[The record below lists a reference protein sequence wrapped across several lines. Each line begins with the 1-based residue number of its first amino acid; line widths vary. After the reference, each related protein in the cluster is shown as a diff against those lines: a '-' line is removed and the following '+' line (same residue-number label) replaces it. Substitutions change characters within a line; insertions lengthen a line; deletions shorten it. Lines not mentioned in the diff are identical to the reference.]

1 VKYAHALSIK
11 EDPVNDARQRLES
24 IDEFRG
30 FSILLMVL
38 ANYLAG
44 PHVVPAWLKH
54 APDIGFTVIDI
65 IAPMFIA
72 AIGLTFGVSFRARL
86 IRDGRRA
93 TIEHF
98 VFRNLALIGIGALLT
113 VLENIWGL
121 TAAGS
126 DWGVLQ
132 AIGFAGLIALLFIA
146 VPARLRWLVGLLLL
160 VAYQFQLNSFWL
172 VSVLSSTH
180 GGLEGA
186 LSWAAMLI
194 MATALGDLFHDVSK
208 GRRWFPAASAGIL
221 ILGLLLAFIVPVSK
235 NRVSASYVLI
245 ALGASD
251 LIFWCFHMFDERFGR
266 SIPIL
271 REWGRNS
278 LLLYVMYGVLLGI
291 FVAPRIPGWYELAPV
306 WLVALEALFI
316 VGTLSWIGWVLDR
329 RHFYVAL

>member
-1 VKYAHALSIK
+1 MMLSIM
-11 EDPVNDARQRLES
+11 EDRVNETRQRLES

-54 APDIGFTVIDI
+54 APDIGFTIIDI

-72 AIGLTFGVSFRARL
+72 AIGLTFGASFRARL
-86 IRDGRRA
+86 VRDGRRV

-98 VFRNLALIGIGALLT
+98 LFRNLALIGIGTLFT
-113 VLENIWGL
+113 VLENVWGL

-146 VPARLRWLVGLLLL
+146 VPARLRWLAGLLLL
-160 VAYQFQLNSFWL
+160 VAYQLQLNSFWL
-172 VSVLSSTH
+172 ASVLSSAH

-186 LSWAAMLI
+186 LSWGAMLV

-208 GRRWFPAASAGIL
+208 GRCWFPAASAGVL
-221 ILGLLLAFIVPVSK
+221 ALGLLLAFIVPVSK

-278 LLLYVMYGVLLGI
+278 LLLYVMHGVLLGI

-306 WLVALEALFI
+306 WLVVLQALFI
-316 VGTLSWIGWVLDR
+316 VGTLSWVGWVLDR
-329 RHFYVAL
+329 RHFHVAL

>member
-1 VKYAHALSIK
+1 MS
-11 EDPVNDARQRLES
+11 DTRQRLES

-44 PHVVPAWLKH
+44 PHIVPAWLKH

-72 AIGLTFGVSFRARL
+72 AIGLTFGVSFRSRL

-113 VLENIWGL
+113 VLENVWGL
-121 TAAGS
+121 SAGS

-132 AIGFAGLIALLFIA
+132 AIGFAGLIALVFIA

-160 VAYQFQLNSFWL
+160 VAYQFQLNSVWL
-172 VSVLSSTH
+172 ATVLSSTH

-186 LSWAAMLI
+186 LSWGAMLV
-194 MATALGDLFHDVSK
+194 MATSLGDLFHDVPR
-208 GRRWFPAASAGIL
+208 GRRWFPSVSAGVL
-221 ILGLLLAFIVPVSK
+221 ILGLLLAVVVPVSK
-235 NRVSASYVLI
+235 HRVSASYVLI
-245 ALGASD
+245 TLGASE
-251 LIFWCFHMFDERFGR
+251 LIFWCFHTFDEHFGR

-278 LLLYVMYGVLLGI
+278 LLLYIMHGFLLGI
-291 FVAPRIPGWYELAPV
+291 FVAPRISGWYELAPG
-306 WLVALEALFI
+306 WLVALQALFM
-316 VGTLSWIGWVLDR
+316 VGTLSWVGWVLDR
-329 RHFYVAL
+329 RHFHFSL

>member
-1 VKYAHALSIK
+1 MMLSIM
-11 EDPVNDARQRLES
+11 ENRVSDARQRLES

-38 ANYLAG
+38 ANYLAD

-72 AIGLTFGVSFRARL
+72 AIGLTFGASFRARL
-86 IRDGRRA
+86 VRDGRRA

-98 VFRNLALIGIGALLT
+98 LFRNLALIGIGTLFT
-113 VLENIWGL
+113 VLENFWGL
-121 TAAGS
+121 TADGS

-146 VPARLRWLVGLLLL
+146 VPARLRWLAGLLLL
-160 VAYQFQLNSFWL
+160 FTYQFQLNSFWL
-172 VSVLSSTH
+172 ANVLSSTH

-186 LSWAAMLI
+186 LSWGAMLV
-194 MATALGDLFHDVSK
+194 MATALGDLFHDVPK
-208 GRRWFPAASAGIL
+208 GRRWFPAASAGVL
-221 ILGLLLAFIVPVSK
+221 VLGLLLAFIVPVSK

-278 LLLYVMYGVLLGI
+278 LLLYVMHGVLLGI
-291 FVAPRIPGWYELAPV
+291 FVAPRIPSWYERAPV
-306 WLVALEALFI
+306 WLVVLQALFI
-316 VGTLSWIGWVLDR
+316 VGTLSWVGWVLDR

>member
-1 VKYAHALSIK
+1 MLLSIR
-11 EDPVNDARQRLES
+11 EDQVSDARQRLES

-38 ANYLAG
+38 ANYLAD

-72 AIGLTFGVSFRARL
+72 AIGLTFGASFRARL
-86 IRDGRRA
+86 VRDGRRA

-113 VLENIWGL
+113 VLENVWGL

-146 VPARLRWLVGLLLL
+146 MPARLRWLAGLLLL

-172 VSVLSSTH
+172 ANVLSSTH

-186 LSWAAMLI
+186 LSWGAMLV

-208 GRRWFPAASAGIL
+208 GRRWFPAASAGVL
-221 ILGLLLAFIVPVSK
+221 VLGLLLAFIVPISK

-306 WLVALEALFI
+306 WLVVLQALFI
-316 VGTLSWIGWVLDR
+316 VGTLSWVGWVLDR

>member
-1 VKYAHALSIK
+1 M
-11 EDPVNDARQRLES
+11 NDARQRLES

-38 ANYLAG
+38 ANYLAD

-72 AIGLTFGVSFRARL
+72 AIGLTFGASFRARL
-86 IRDGRRA
+86 VRDGRRA

-113 VLENIWGL
+113 VLENVWGL

-146 VPARLRWLVGLLLL
+146 VPARLRWLAGLLLL
-160 VAYQFQLNSFWL
+160 VAYQLQLNSFWL

-186 LSWAAMLI
+186 LSWGAMLV

-208 GRRWFPAASAGIL
+208 GRRWFPAASAGVL
-221 ILGLLLAFIVPVSK
+221 VLGLLLAFIVPISK

-306 WLVALEALFI
+306 WLVVLQALFI
-316 VGTLSWIGWVLDR
+316 VGTLSWVGWVLDR

>member
-1 VKYAHALSIK
+1 MMLSIM
-11 EDPVNDARQRLES
+11 EDRVNDTRQRLES

-38 ANYLAG
+38 ANYLVG

-86 IRDGRRA
+86 VRDGRRT

-98 VFRNLALIGIGALLT
+98 LFRNLALIGIGTLFT
-113 VLENIWGL
+113 VSENVWGL
-121 TAAGS
+121 TAES

-146 VPARLRWLVGLLLL
+146 MPVRLRWLAGLLLL

-172 VSVLSSTH
+172 ANVLSSAH

-186 LSWAAMLI
+186 LSWGAMLV
-194 MATALGDLFHDVSK
+194 MATALGDLFNDVSK
-208 GRRWFPAASAGIL
+208 GRRWFPAASAGVL
-221 ILGLLLAFIVPVSK
+221 ALGLLLAFIVPVSK

-245 ALGASD
+245 TLGASD
-251 LIFWCFHMFDERFGR
+251 LIFWCFHIFDERFGR

-278 LLLYVMYGVLLGI
+278 LLLYVMHGVLLGI

-306 WLVALEALFI
+306 WLVILQALFI
-316 VGTLSWIGWVLDR
+316 VGTLSWVGWVLDR

>member
-1 VKYAHALSIK
+1 VS
-11 EDPVNDARQRLES
+11 DARQRLES

-72 AIGLTFGVSFRARL
+72 AIGLTFGASFRARL
-86 IRDGRRA
+86 ARDGRRR

-98 VFRNLALIGIGALLT
+98 LFRNLALIGIGALLT
-113 VLENIWGL
+113 VLENVWGL

-146 VPARLRWLVGLLLL
+146 VPARLRWLAGLLLL
-160 VAYQFQLNSFWL
+160 VAYQLQLNSFWL

-186 LSWAAMLI
+186 LSWGAMLV

-208 GRRWFPAASAGIL
+208 GRRWFPAASAGVL
-221 ILGLLLAFIVPVSK
+221 VLGLLLAFIVPVSK

-251 LIFWCFHMFDERFGR
+251 LIFWCFHVFDERFGR

-316 VGTLSWIGWVLDR
+316 IGTLSWVGWVLDR
-329 RHFYVAL
+329 RHFYVTL

>member
-1 VKYAHALSIK
+1 MILSIM
-11 EDPVNDARQRLES
+11 ENSVSDTRQRLES

-65 IAPMFIA
+65 IAPMFLV
-72 AIGLTFGVSFRARL
+72 AIGLTFGTSFRARL
-86 IRDGRRA
+86 ARDGRRR

-98 VFRNLALIGIGALLT
+98 LSRNLAFIGIGALLT
-113 VLENIWGL
+113 VLENVWGL
-121 TAAGS
+121 SAGS

-132 AIGFAGLIALLFIA
+132 AIGFAGLIALVFIA

-160 VAYQFQLNSFWL
+160 VAYQFQLNSTWL
-172 VSVLSSTH
+172 GTVLSSTH

-186 LSWAAMLI
+186 LSWGAMLV
-194 MATALGDLFHDVSK
+194 MATSLGDMFHDVPK
-208 GRRWFPAASAGIL
+208 GRLWFPAASAGIF
-221 ILGLLLAFIVPVSK
+221 IPGLLLAFIVPVSK

-245 ALGASD
+245 TLGASE

-266 SIPIL
+266 SIPVL
-271 REWGRNS
+271 REWGCNS
-278 LLLYVMYGVLLGI
+278 LLLYVMHGFLLGI
-291 FVAPRIPGWYELAPV
+291 FVAPRILGWYELAPG
-306 WLVALEALFI
+306 WLVALQALFM
-316 VGTLSWIGWVLDR
+316 VGTLSWVGWVLDR
-329 RHFYVAL
+329 RHFHFSL

>member
-1 VKYAHALSIK
+1 MMLSTM
-11 EDPVNDARQRLES
+11 EDQVNDARQRLES

-38 ANYLAG
+38 ANYLVG

-72 AIGLTFGVSFRARL
+72 AIGLTFGASFRARL
-86 IRDGRRA
+86 ARDGRRR

-98 VFRNLALIGIGALLT
+98 LFRNLALIGIGTLFT
-113 VLENIWGL
+113 VLENVWGL

-146 VPARLRWLVGLLLL
+146 VPARLRWLAGLLLL
-160 VAYQFQLNSFWL
+160 VAYQLQLNSFWL

-186 LSWAAMLI
+186 LSWGAMLV

-208 GRRWFPAASAGIL
+208 GRRWFPAASAGVL
-221 ILGLLLAFIVPVSK
+221 VLGLLLAFIVPVSK

-251 LIFWCFHMFDERFGR
+251 LIFWCFHVFDERFGR

-306 WLVALEALFI
+306 WLVVLQALFI
-316 VGTLSWIGWVLDR
+316 VGTLSWVGWVLDR

>member
-1 VKYAHALSIK
+1 MMLSIM
-11 EDPVNDARQRLES
+11 EDWVNDARQRLES

-44 PHVVPAWLKH
+44 PHIVPAWLKH
-54 APDIGFTVIDI
+54 APGIGFTVIDI

-72 AIGLTFGVSFRARL
+72 AIGLTFGASFRARL
-86 IRDGRRA
+86 TRDGRRR

-98 VFRNLALIGIGALLT
+98 LSRNLALIGIGALFT
-113 VLENIWGL
+113 VLGNLSGL
-121 TAAGS
+121 AVDRS
-126 DWGVLQ
+126 DWGLLQ
-132 AIGFAGLIALLFIA
+132 AIGFAGLITLVFIA

-172 VSVLSSTH
+172 ANVLSSTH

-186 LSWAAMLI
+186 LSWGAMLV
-194 MATALGDLFHDVSK
+194 MATALGGLFHDVPK
-208 GRRWFPAASAGIL
+208 GRRWFPAASAGVL
-221 ILGLLLAFIVPVSK
+221 TLGLLLAFIVPVSK

-251 LIFWCFHMFDERFGR
+251 LVFWCFHVFDERFGR

-278 LLLYVMYGVLLGI
+278 LLLYVMHGVLLGI

-306 WLVALEALFI
+306 WLVVLEALLM
-316 VGTLSWIGWVLDR
+316 VGTLSWVGWVLDR
-329 RHFYVAL
+329 RHFHVAL

>member
-1 VKYAHALSIK
+1 
-11 EDPVNDARQRLES
+11 
-24 IDEFRG
+24 
-30 FSILLMVL
+30 MVL
-38 ANYLAG
+38 ANYLVG

-86 IRDGRRA
+86 VRDGRRT

-98 VFRNLALIGIGALLT
+98 LFRNLALIGIGTLFT
-113 VLENIWGL
+113 VSENVWGL
-121 TAAGS
+121 TAES

-146 VPARLRWLVGLLLL
+146 MPVRLRWLAGLLLL

-172 VSVLSSTH
+172 ANVLSSAH

-186 LSWAAMLI
+186 LSWGAMLV
-194 MATALGDLFHDVSK
+194 MATALGDLFNDVSK
-208 GRRWFPAASAGIL
+208 GRRWFPAASAGVL
-221 ILGLLLAFIVPVSK
+221 ALGLLLAFIVPVSK

-245 ALGASD
+245 TLGASD
-251 LIFWCFHMFDERFGR
+251 LIFWCFHIFDERFGR

-278 LLLYVMYGVLLGI
+278 LLLYVMHGVLLGI

-306 WLVALEALFI
+306 WLVVLQALFI
-316 VGTLSWIGWVLDR
+316 VGTLSWVGWVLDR

>member
-1 VKYAHALSIK
+1 MLLSIR
-11 EDPVNDARQRLES
+11 EDQVSDARQRLES

-72 AIGLTFGVSFRARL
+72 AIGLTFGASFRARL
-86 IRDGRRA
+86 ARDGRRR

-98 VFRNLALIGIGALLT
+98 LFRNLALIGIGALLT
-113 VLENIWGL
+113 VLENVWGL

-146 VPARLRWLVGLLLL
+146 VPARLRWLAGLLLL
-160 VAYQFQLNSFWL
+160 VAYQLQLNSFWL

-186 LSWAAMLI
+186 LSWGAMLV

-208 GRRWFPAASAGIL
+208 GRRWFPAASAGVL
-221 ILGLLLAFIVPVSK
+221 VLGLLLAFIVPVSK

-251 LIFWCFHMFDERFGR
+251 LIFWCFHVFDERFGR

-316 VGTLSWIGWVLDR
+316 IGTLSWVGWVLDR
-329 RHFYVAL
+329 RHFYVTL

>member
-1 VKYAHALSIK
+1 MILSIM
-11 EDPVNDARQRLES
+11 ENSVSDTRQRLES

-65 IAPMFIA
+65 IAPMFLV
-72 AIGLTFGVSFRARL
+72 AIGLTFGTSFRARL
-86 IRDGRRA
+86 ARDGRRR

-98 VFRNLALIGIGALLT
+98 LSRNLALIGIGALFT
-113 VLENIWGL
+113 VLGNLSGL
-121 TAAGS
+121 VVDRS
-126 DWGVLQ
+126 DWGLLQ
-132 AIGFAGLIALLFIA
+132 AVGFAGLIALLFIG
-146 VPARLRWLVGLLLL
+146 VPARLRWLAGLLLL

-172 VSVLSSTH
+172 ATVLSSTH

-186 LSWAAMLI
+186 LSWGAMLV
-194 MATALGDLFHDVSK
+194 MATSLGDLFHDVPK
-208 GRRWFPAASAGIL
+208 GRRWFPSVSAGVL
-221 ILGLLLAFIVPVSK
+221 ILGLLLAVVVPVSK
-235 NRVSASYVLI
+235 HRVSASYVLI
-245 ALGASD
+245 ALGASE

-278 LLLYVMYGVLLGI
+278 LLIYVMHGALLGI
-291 FVAPRIPGWYELAPV
+291 FVMPQSAGWYELAPG
-306 WLVALEALFI
+306 WLVALQALFM
-316 VGTLSWIGWVLDR
+316 VGTLSWVGWVLDR
-329 RHFYVAL
+329 RHFHFSL

>member
-1 VKYAHALSIK
+1 MILSIM
-11 EDPVNDARQRLES
+11 ENQVNDARQRLES

-38 ANYLAG
+38 ADYLAG
-44 PHVVPAWLKH
+44 PHVIPAWLKH

-72 AIGLTFGVSFRARL
+72 AIGLTFGASFRARL
-86 IRDGRRA
+86 ARDGRRRM
-93 TIEHF
+93 IEHF
-98 VFRNLALIGIGALLT
+98 LFRNLALIGIGALFT
-113 VLENIWGL
+113 VLGNVWGL
-121 TAAGS
+121 TADRS

-160 VAYQFQLNSFWL
+160 VAYQFQLNSLWL
-172 VSVLSSTH
+172 ATVLSSTH

-186 LSWAAMLI
+186 LSWAAMLV
-194 MATALGDLFHDVSK
+194 MATALGDLFHDVPK
-208 GRRWFPAASAGIL
+208 GRRWFPAVSAGVL
-221 ILGLLLAFIVPVSK
+221 VLGLLLAFIVPVSK

-251 LIFWCFHMFDERFGR
+251 LIFWCFHVFDERFGR

-278 LLLYVMYGVLLGI
+278 LLLYVIHGVLLGI
-291 FVAPRIPGWYELAPV
+291 FVAPRIPSWYELAPV
-306 WLVALEALFI
+306 WLVVLQSLFM
-316 VGTLSWIGWVLDR
+316 VGTLSWVGWVLDR
-329 RHFYVAL
+329 RHFHIAL

>member
-1 VKYAHALSIK
+1 MLLSVR
-11 EDPVNDARQRLES
+11 EDQVSDARQRLES

-72 AIGLTFGVSFRARL
+72 AIGLTFGASFRARL

-113 VLENIWGL
+113 VLENVWGL
-121 TAAGS
+121 TAGS

-132 AIGFAGLIALLFIA
+132 AIGFAGLVALLFIA

-160 VAYQFQLNSFWL
+160 VAYQFQLNSSWL
-172 VSVLSSTH
+172 TSVLSSTH

-186 LSWAAMLI
+186 LSWAAMLV
-194 MATALGDLFHDVSK
+194 MATALGDLFHDAAK
-208 GRRWFPAASAGIL
+208 GRRWFPAASAGVL
-221 ILGLLLAFIVPVSK
+221 VLGLLLAFIVPVSK

-278 LLLYVMYGVLLGI
+278 LLLYVIYGVLLGI
-291 FVAPRIPGWYELAPV
+291 FVAPGIPGWYELAPV

>member
-1 VKYAHALSIK
+1 MMLSIM
-11 EDPVNDARQRLES
+11 EDRVNDTRQRLES

-38 ANYLAG
+38 ANYLVG

-86 IRDGRRA
+86 VRDGRRT

-98 VFRNLALIGIGALLT
+98 LFRNLALIGIGTLFT
-113 VLENIWGL
+113 VLENVWGL
-121 TAAGS
+121 TAES

-146 VPARLRWLVGLLLL
+146 MPVRLRWLAGLLLL

-172 VSVLSSTH
+172 ANVLSSAH

-186 LSWAAMLI
+186 LSWGAMLV
-194 MATALGDLFHDVSK
+194 MATALGDLFNDVSK
-208 GRRWFPAASAGIL
+208 GRRWFPAASAGVL
-221 ILGLLLAFIVPVSK
+221 ALGLLLAFIVPVSK

-245 ALGASD
+245 TLGASD
-251 LIFWCFHMFDERFGR
+251 LIFWCFHIFDERFGR

-278 LLLYVMYGVLLGI
+278 LLLYVMHGVLLGI

-306 WLVALEALFI
+306 WLVILQALFI
-316 VGTLSWIGWVLDR
+316 VGTLSWVGWVLDR

>member
-1 VKYAHALSIK
+1 M
-11 EDPVNDARQRLES
+11 NDTRQRLES

-38 ANYLAG
+38 ANYLAD

-72 AIGLTFGVSFRARL
+72 AIGLTFGASFRARL
-86 IRDGRRA
+86 VRDGRRV

-113 VLENIWGL
+113 VLENVWGL

-146 VPARLRWLVGLLLL
+146 MPARLRWLAGLLLL
-160 VAYQFQLNSFWL
+160 VAYQYQLNSSWL
-172 VSVLSSTH
+172 TSVLSSTH
-180 GGLEGA
+180 GGLKGA
-186 LSWAAMLI
+186 LSWAALLV
-194 MATALGDLFHDVSK
+194 MATALGDLFHDAAK
-208 GRRWFPAASAGIL
+208 GRRWFPAASAGVL
-221 ILGLLLAFIVPVSK
+221 ALGLLLAFIVPVSK

-251 LIFWCFHMFDERFGR
+251 L
-266 SIPIL
+266 
-271 REWGRNS
+271 
-278 LLLYVMYGVLLGI
+278 
-291 FVAPRIPGWYELAPV
+291 
-306 WLVALEALFI
+306 
-316 VGTLSWIGWVLDR
+316 
-329 RHFYVAL
+329 